1 MKWFELERDE
11 LLKKLEVN
19 VEDGLSQ
26 QEANARLEQYGKNEF
41 EEGKSETLLERV
53 LHHLKDVSTII
64 LLIAAGI
71 ASYMAISTGS
81 GWPKVIV
88 ILSIVV
94 INVILGVSQESK
106 AEKALAALQD
116 LNSHKAT
123 VVRDGVLGH
132 VNAYEVVPGDII
144 ELHAGDIVPADA
156 RLIESSSLQIEEAPL
171 TGESVPVEKDADIII
186 KEEVPLG
193 DRLNMLY
200 SGCLVTNGRAKAVV
214 TETGMN
220 TEMGKIAG
228 LLNST
233 SKLVTPLQMRLKK
246 MAKKLAA
253 VAIGAGVII
262 FIIGVFVHQESMA
275 EMLLTAVSLSVAAV
289 PETLPVIVTLILAYG
304 VQNMVNKK
312 TIIRRIPVVESIGNT
327 SVICS
332 DKTGTLTQ
340 NKMIIQKLWR
350 NGNEPQSVGHTFDDR
365 ENEML
370 DMLMACTNAVLDK
383 NTDEN
388 GEIKIIGDPTE
399 ASIVRLA
406 FDKGL
411 MREEVDEKYP
421 RIAELPFDST
431 RKLMTTVHQ
440 VNDGYVSITKGAFDR
455 IPVSFTEA
463 KRKEA
468 TVIHDSFADEALR
481 VIAIAYKHYDEMPA
495 DVSEEALEHDLDF
508 LGMVGMI
515 DPPRPESSR
524 AVAQAK
530 AAGIKTVMITGDHV
544 KTASAIAKQIG
555 ILEDGGRSIT
565 GAELEQM
572 SDQELHDQIRDISV
586 YARVSPEDKIRIV
599 KAWQDHNEVITMT
612 GDGVND
618 APALKAADAG
628 AAMGIAGTDVSKNA
642 ADMVITDD
650 NFATIVDAI
659 GEGRAAYGNI
669 RKTVYFLLSVN
680 FAEILIMLIGI
691 TLGWGAPLTA
701 VQLLFINVVA
711 DGIPGFFISLEKPD
725 DDIMQRQPLKKNA
738 SLFSAGLGWKIA
750 FKSKIFIVLTLI
762 GFYIGAFIPVSN
774 TFGPNYQIGI
784 TMAFIVLSWASVL
797 NIFSIR
803 TNRSIFKAGIIS
815 NLYLFLSA
823 LASMAITVLVA
834 VIPPVAGVLNLTAI
848 SGTHW
853 LIAGGLALSQI
864 LFSELMKLS
873 KRYHGKK

>member
-1 MKWFELERDE
+1 MKWFELEKSE
-11 LLKKLEVN
+11 LLEKLDVN

-26 QEANARLEQYGKNEF
+26 KEANERLEKYGRNEF

-64 LLIAAGI
+64 LLVAAAI

-116 LNSHKAT
+116 LNSHQAT

-156 RLIESSSLQIEEAPL
+156 RLIEASSLQIEEAAL
-171 TGESVPVEKDADIII
+171 TGESVPVEKDADFIT
-186 KEEVPLG
+186 KEDVPLG

-214 TETGMN
+214 TETGMG

-233 SKLVTPLQMRLKK
+233 SKLVTPLQTRLKK
-246 MAKKLAA
+246 MAKKLAG
-253 VAIGAGVII
+253 VAIGAGAII
-262 FIIGVFVHQESMA
+262 FIIGVFVHQEGYA

-304 VQNMVNKK
+304 VQNMVDKK

-340 NKMIIQKLWR
+340 NKMVIQKIWR
-350 NGNEPQSVGHTFDDR
+350 KGNEPQRVGHTFDKN
-365 ENEML
+365 ENDLL

-383 NTDEN
+383 ETDEN
-388 GEIKIIGDPTE
+388 NDIKIIGDPTE

-406 FDKGL
+406 WDKGL
-411 MREEVDEKYP
+411 TREKVDKKYP

-440 VNDGYVSITKGAFDR
+440 VKGGYVAITKGAFDR
-455 IPVSFTEA
+455 IPVEFTAEE
-463 KRKEA
+463 KKHA
-468 TVIHDSFADEALR
+468 TAIHDSFAEEALR
-481 VIAIAYKHYDEMPA
+481 VIAIACKHYDELPA
-495 DVSEEALEHDLDF
+495 DLSEEALEHDLDF

-544 KTASAIAKQIG
+544 KTAAAIAKQIG
-555 ILEDGGRSIT
+555 ILEEDGRSIT
-565 GAELEQM
+565 GAQLEQM
-572 SDQELHDQIRDISV
+572 SDEELHQQIRDISV

-599 KAWQDHNEVITMT
+599 KAWQAHGEVITMT

-659 GEGRAAYGNI
+659 SEGRAAYGNI

-725 DDIMQRQPLKKNA
+725 DDIMRRQPLKKNA
-738 SLFSAGLGWKIA
+738 SLFSAGLGWKIG
-750 FKSKIFIVLTLI
+750 FKSTVFIILTLI
-762 GFYIGAFIPVSN
+762 GFYIGAFIPVSD
-774 TFGPNYQIGI
+774 TFGADYQIGI

-797 NIFSIR
+797 NIFSVR
-803 TNRSIFKAGIIS
+803 TNRSIFKVGIIS

-823 LASMAITVLVA
+823 IASMGITVLVA
-834 VIPPVAGVLNLTAI
+834 TIPPIANVLNLTAI

-864 LFSELMKLS
+864 IFSELIKLS
-873 KRYHGKK
+873 KRY